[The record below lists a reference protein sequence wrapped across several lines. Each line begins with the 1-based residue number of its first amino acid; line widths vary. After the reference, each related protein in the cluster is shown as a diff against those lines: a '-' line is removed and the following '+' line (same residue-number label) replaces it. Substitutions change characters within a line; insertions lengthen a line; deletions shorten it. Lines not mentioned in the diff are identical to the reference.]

1 MVWNPRNTMCVFQER
16 VYLQVLDRMTGQ
28 ILKSNKA
35 KAFNH
40 ENLIEKKK
48 KKSKLE
54 FLRNITLSVLEKTF
68 VQPCSEH
75 HLQQFRKDCE

>member
-48 KKSKLE
+48 K
-54 FLRNITLSVLEKTF
+54 NLSWNF
-68 VQPCSEH
+68 
-75 HLQQFRKDCE
+75 